1 MTRILIVGAGHAS
14 AQLCASLREQG
25 HEGPITLV
33 GEEPHLPYH
42 RPPLSKTFVK
52 DPEAELTPIRAA
64 AWYAGQG
71 VATRLG
77 ERVVAIHRDAREIEL
92 AGGERIG
99 YDVLVLAT
107 GARAKRLPGLDG
119 MSNVLL
125 LRAAADASALR
136 EAISGI
142 ERITVVGGGFIGLE
156 FAASARALGRTVRVI
171 EMAPRLL
178 ARAVSPTL
186 SDYVL
191 ALHREAG
198 IDIALEARIDEIR
211 SEGGRVTELVVD
223 GRPEPVELLVIGIG
237 AEPNVELARE
247 AGLACDNGIV
257 VDERMRT
264 EDPAILAIGD
274 CTSFPRNGARMRLE
288 SVQNAN
294 DQARTAAATAMGR
307 DEPYGATPWF
317 WTEQGSMRLQIAG
330 LVPPDSVGVRRP
342 GKSPEH
348 FSVLHFA
355 DDGRLLAVES
365 VNSPGDHMMARKLV
379 AAGARPDPARI
390 TDPAVPLKA
399 FLQG

>member
-14 AQLCASLREQG
+14 AQFCASLREQG

-64 AWYAGQG
+64 AWYASQG

-77 ERVVAIHRDAREIEL
+77 ERVVDIHRQAREIEL
-92 AGGERIG
+92 ATGERIG

-142 ERITVVGGGFIGLE
+142 KRITVVGGGFIGLE
-156 FAASARALGRTVRVI
+156 FAASARILGRAVRVI

-186 SDYVL
+186 SEYIL
-191 ALHREAG
+191 QLHRAAG
-198 IDIALEARIDEIR
+198 IDIALDARIEEIR
-211 SEGGRVTELVVD
+211 SRDGRVTELVVN

-237 AEPNVELARE
+237 AEPNIDLAVR

-257 VDERMRT
+257 VDEHMRT

-274 CTSFPRNGARMRLE
+274 CTSFPRDGARMRLE

-307 DEPYGATPWF
+307 EEPYGASPWF
-317 WTEQGSMRLQIAG
+317 WTEQGTMRLQIAG
-330 LVPPDSVGVRRP
+330 LVPPDSAGVKRP
-342 GKSPEH
+342 GKSPDH

-355 DDGRLLAVES
+355 DDGRLVAVES

-379 AAGARPDPARI
+379 SADARPDLARI
-390 TDPAVPLKA
+390 ADPAVPLKE
-399 FLQG
+399 FLPA

>member
-1 MTRILIVGAGHAS
+1 MNRILIVGAGHAS

-52 DPEAELTPIRAA
+52 DPQAELTPIRAA

-77 ERVVAIHRDAREIEL
+77 ERVVDIHRQAREIEL
-92 AGGERIG
+92 ATGERIG

-191 ALHREAG
+191 ELHRAAG
-198 IDIALEARIDEIR
+198 IDIALEARIDESR
-211 SEGGRVTELVVD
+211 SEAGRVSELVVD

-237 AEPNVELARE
+237 AEPNVELARA

-330 LVPPDSVGVRRP
+330 LVPPDSIGVRRP

-390 TDPAVPLKA
+390 TDPAVPLKEFVQA
-399 FLQG
+399 

>member
-64 AWYAGQG
+64 AWYASQG

-77 ERVVAIHRDAREIEL
+77 ERVVAIHRDDREIEL
-92 AGGERIG
+92 ASGERIG

-119 MSNVLL
+119 MANVLL
-125 LRAAADASALR
+125 LRDAADASALR
-136 EAISGI
+136 EAIRGV
-142 ERITVVGGGFIGLE
+142 ERVTVVGGGFIGLE
-156 FAASARALGRTVRVI
+156 FAASARILGRAVRVI

-186 SDYVL
+186 SEYIL
-191 ALHREAG
+191 QLHRAAG
-198 IDIALEARIDEIR
+198 IDIALDARIEEIR
-211 SEGGRVTELVVD
+211 SRDGRVTELVVN

-237 AEPNVELARE
+237 AEPNIDLAVR

-257 VDERMRT
+257 VDEHMRT

-274 CTSFPRNGARMRLE
+274 CTSFPRDGARMRLE

-307 DEPYGATPWF
+307 EEPYGASPWF
-317 WTEQGSMRLQIAG
+317 WTEQGTMRLQIAG
-330 LVPPDSVGVRRP
+330 LVPPDSAGVKRP
-342 GKSPEH
+342 GKSPDH

-355 DDGRLLAVES
+355 DDGRLVAVES

-379 AAGARPDPARI
+379 SADARPDLARI
-390 TDPAVPLKA
+390 ADPAVPLKE
-399 FLQG
+399 FLPA

>member
-1 MTRILIVGAGHAS
+1 MNRILIVGAGHAS

-390 TDPAVPLKA
+390 TDPVVPLKEFVQA
-399 FLQG
+399 

>member
-1 MTRILIVGAGHAS
+1 MNRILIVGAGHAS

-25 HEGPITLV
+25 HEGLITLV

-77 ERVVAIHRDAREIEL
+77 ERVVAIHRDAREIKL

-171 EMAPRLL
+171 EMASRLL

-191 ALHREAG
+191 ELHRAAG

-330 LVPPDSVGVRRP
+330 LVPPDSAGVRRP

-355 DDGRLLAVES
+355 DDGRLLAVEA

>member
-64 AWYAGQG
+64 AWYASQG

-77 ERVVAIHRDAREIEL
+77 ERVVAIHRDDREIEL
-92 AGGERIG
+92 ASGERIG

-119 MSNVLL
+119 MANVLL
-125 LRAAADASALR
+125 LRDAADASALR
-136 EAISGI
+136 EAIRGV
-142 ERITVVGGGFIGLE
+142 ERVTVVGGGFIGLE
-156 FAASARALGRTVRVI
+156 FAASARILGRAVRVI

-186 SDYVL
+186 SEYIL
-191 ALHREAG
+191 QLHRAAG
-198 IDIALEARIDEIR
+198 IDIALDARIEEIR
-211 SEGGRVTELVVD
+211 SRDGRVTELVVN

-237 AEPNVELARE
+237 AEPNIDLAVC

-257 VDERMRT
+257 VDEHMRT

-274 CTSFPRNGARMRLE
+274 CTSFPRDGARMRLE

-307 DEPYGATPWF
+307 EEPYGASPWF
-317 WTEQGSMRLQIAG
+317 WTEQGTMRLQIAG
-330 LVPPDSVGVRRP
+330 LVPPDSAGVKRP
-342 GKSPEH
+342 GKSPDH

-355 DDGRLLAVES
+355 DDGRLVAVES

-379 AAGARPDPARI
+379 SADARPDLARI
-390 TDPAVPLKA
+390 ADPAVPLKE
-399 FLQG
+399 FLPA

>member
-64 AWYAGQG
+64 AWYASQG

-77 ERVVAIHRDAREIEL
+77 ERVVDIHRQAREIEL
-92 AGGERIG
+92 ATGERIG

-119 MSNVLL
+119 MANVLL
-125 LRAAADASALR
+125 LRDAADASALR
-136 EAISGI
+136 EAIRGV
-142 ERITVVGGGFIGLE
+142 ERVTVVGGGFIGLE
-156 FAASARALGRTVRVI
+156 FAASARILGRAVRVI

-186 SDYVL
+186 SEYIL
-191 ALHREAG
+191 QLHRAAG
-198 IDIALEARIDEIR
+198 IDIALDARIEEIR
-211 SEGGRVTELVVD
+211 SRDGRVTELVVN

-237 AEPNVELARE
+237 AEPNIDLAVR

-257 VDERMRT
+257 VDEHMRT

-274 CTSFPRNGARMRLE
+274 CTSFPRDGARMRLE

-307 DEPYGATPWF
+307 EEPYGASPWF
-317 WTEQGSMRLQIAG
+317 WTEQGTMRLQIAG
-330 LVPPDSVGVRRP
+330 LVPPDSAGVKRP
-342 GKSPEH
+342 GKSPDH

-355 DDGRLLAVES
+355 DDGRLVAVES

-379 AAGARPDPARI
+379 SADARPDLARI
-390 TDPAVPLKA
+390 ADPAVPLKE
-399 FLQG
+399 FLPA

>member
-1 MTRILIVGAGHAS
+1 M
-14 AQLCASLREQG
+14 
-25 HEGPITLV
+25 
-33 GEEPHLPYH
+33 
-42 RPPLSKTFVK
+42 
-52 DPEAELTPIRAA
+52 
-64 AWYAGQG
+64 
-71 VATRLG
+71 
-77 ERVVAIHRDAREIEL
+77 VAIHRDAREIEL

-355 DDGRLLAVES
+355 DDGRLLAMES

-390 TDPAVPLKA
+390 TDPAVPLKE

>member
-1 MTRILIVGAGHAS
+1 MPRILIVGAGHAS

-25 HEGPITLV
+25 HDGPITLV

-52 DPEAELTPIRAA
+52 DPQAELTPIRAA

-191 ALHREAG
+191 ELHRAAR

-237 AEPNVELARE
+237 AEPNVELARA

-274 CTSFPRNGARMRLE
+274 CTSFPRDGARMRLE

-317 WTEQGSMRLQIAG
+317 WSEQGAMRLQIAG
-330 LVPPDSVGVRRP
+330 LVPPDSTPVLRP
-342 GKSPEH
+342 GKSPDH
-348 FSVLHFA
+348 FSVLHLDA
-355 DDGRLLAVES
+355 EGRLVAVES

-379 AAGARPDPARI
+379 AVGLRPDPARLA
-390 TDPAVPLKA
+390 DPAVPLKD
-399 FLQG
+399 FLQA

>member
-1 MTRILIVGAGHAS
+1 MTRILIIGAGHAA

-25 HEGPITLV
+25 HDGPITLV
-33 GEEPHLPYH
+33 GDEPHLPYH

-52 DPEAELTPIRAA
+52 DPAAELTPIRAA

-71 VATRLG
+71 VDTRLG
-77 ERVVAIHRDAREIEL
+77 ERVVAIDREAREIAL
-92 AGGERIG
+92 SDGERLG

-107 GARAKRLPGLDG
+107 GARARRLPGLDG
-119 MSNVLL
+119 MANVLL
-125 LRAAADASALR
+125 LRDASDASALR
-136 EAISGI
+136 DAIAGV
-142 ERITVVGGGFIGLE
+142 ERVTVVGGGFIGLE
-156 FAASARALGRTVRVI
+156 FAATAQALGRQARVI

-178 ARAVSPTL
+178 ARAVSTAL
-186 SDYVL
+186 SDYIL
-191 ALHREAG
+191 GLHRGAG
-198 IDIALEARIDEIR
+198 LDIALGARIDEIR
-211 SEGGRVTELVVD
+211 SSGGRVTELVVD

-237 AEPNVELARE
+237 AEPNIELALD

-264 EDPAILAIGD
+264 DDPAILAIGD

-294 DQARTAAATAMGR
+294 DQARTAAATAIGR

-317 WTEQGSMRLQIAG
+317 WSEQGAMRLQIAG
-330 LVPPDSVGVRRP
+330 LVPPGSAGVLRP

-348 FSVLHFA
+348 FSVLHFDA
-355 DDGRLLAVES
+355 EGRLVAVES

-379 AAGARPDPARI
+379 SAGARPDPARI
-390 TDPAVPLKA
+390 TDPAVSLKE
-399 FLQG
+399 FLGA

>member
-136 EAISGI
+136 EAIAGI

-186 SDYVL
+186 SDYIL
-191 ALHREAG
+191 ELHRAAG

-330 LVPPDSVGVRRP
+330 LVPPDSLGVRRP

-365 VNSPGDHMMARKLV
+365 VNSPGDHMMARRLV

-390 TDPAVPLKA
+390 TDPAVPLKE
-399 FLQG
+399 FIQG

>member
-136 EAISGI
+136 EAIAGI

-237 AEPNVELARE
+237 AEPNVELARA
-247 AGLACDNGIV
+247 AGLACDNGVV

-274 CTSFPRNGARMRLE
+274 CTSFPRDGARMRLE

-307 DEPYGATPWF
+307 EEPYGASPWF
-317 WTEQGSMRLQIAG
+317 WTEQGTMRLQIAG
-330 LVPPDSVGVRRP
+330 LVPPDSAGVKRP
-342 GKSPEH
+342 GKSPDH

-355 DDGRLLAVES
+355 DDGRLVAVES

-379 AAGARPDPARI
+379 SADARPDLARI
-390 TDPAVPLKA
+390 ADPAVPLKE
-399 FLQG
+399 FLPA